1 MWGHLN
7 QRPLGKVAFEAAGL
21 LGTRQVAY
29 SPPLTG
35 RIETTY
41 ELQLLR
47 DYAMSLAMCRGRTR
61 CYDDVDVIDDVI
73 IFSFFC
79 ILCLCLWGPVHST
92 RGMCAQACGMMWM
105 LLRGVDPRLLVG
117 PTALPLDHSSSGV
130 KAEVYDRGNG

>member
-61 CYDDVDVIDDVI
+61 CYDFRNDVDVIDDVI
-73 IFSFFC
+73 IFLF
-79 ILCLCLWGPVHST
+79 LHPVS
-92 RGMCAQACGMMWM
+92 
-105 LLRGVDPRLLVG
+105 
-117 PTALPLDHSSSGV
+117 LPLGSC
-130 KAEVYDRGNG
+130 A